1 MSILGVFQA
10 AQTRANQANL
20 ARYKEGIGL
29 YDQMITNWGKGG
41 GFVKGAEATLERTKK
56 KDIASGMQSLVS
68 SGLVNT
74 TMSAGI
80 GKKWEE
86 EVGASARLNIAD
98 VAGQRL
104 MQAQREKAGF
114 IERREDSG
122 PDPSM
127 VSSLM
132 QGMGRSEGAPSGGGR
147 TQFGYGTTWKG
158 SGRREAPRYSN
169 TRSSGITRNPYGSRA
184 SGKGVYQPAVKPYGY
199 GGPVGS
205 RGR

>member
-1 MSILGVFQA
+1 MASILGVFQA

-29 YDQMITNWGKGG
+29 YDQMITNWKKGG

-86 EVGASARLNIAD
+86 EVGAPARLNIAD

-132 QGMGRSEGAPSGGGR
+132 QGMGRSTPTASTGR
-147 TQFGYGTTWKG
+147 TSFGYGTTWKG
-158 SGRREAPRYSN
+158 SGRREVSRPSSIASSGTVYGRKKQAPRYNLNFGAKQVGN
-169 TRSSGITRNPYGSRA
+169 TYYGSAFR
-184 SGKGVYQPAVKPYGY
+184 GK
-199 GGPVGS
+199 
-205 RGR
+205 